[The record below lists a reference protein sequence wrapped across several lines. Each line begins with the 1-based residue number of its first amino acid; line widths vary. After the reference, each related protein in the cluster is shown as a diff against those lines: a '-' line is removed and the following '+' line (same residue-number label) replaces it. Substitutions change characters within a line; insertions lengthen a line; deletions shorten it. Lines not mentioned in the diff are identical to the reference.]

1 MQLEVAA
8 FLRLRRLAPVLDDLL
23 NAGEIEHA
31 GQAVSLVSLAQLCM
45 QLFDAYH
52 GQHPGETERAR
63 SAFCEPQSCVAQVSN
78 SIHF

>member
-8 FLRLRRLAPVLDDLL
+8 FLRLRRLAPILDDLL

-31 GQAVSLVSLAQLCM
+31 GQAVSLASLAQLCLE
-45 QLFDAYH
+45 LFDAYH
-52 GQHPGETERAR
+52 GQHPLETEQAR
-63 SAFCEPQSCVAQVSN
+63 SACCEPQSCVDQVSS